1 MTVKEKLLELKQD
14 RVKFSNNFLKIK
26 TKSAKVEPL
35 RYNKAQIYINQKL
48 DEQLEK
54 TGKVRA
60 YILKGRQ
67 QGCSTY
73 VSSRFFHKSIFNPG
87 NKVFIL
93 THHSDAT
100 NNLFRMAKRYYQKMP
115 DPLKPQLSTSNAKEL
130 IFGKLESEYKVA
142 TAGNEGAG
150 RSDTI
155 HLFHGSEVAF
165 WPNAHEHA
173 AGALQAVSNAKGT
186 EVILE
191 STANGVGNFFH
202 EGVMEALRGQSDYQL
217 IFIPWYWQEEYQSE
231 IPEDF
236 ILDEDEVELKEAY
249 QLTDEQIYWRRKKI
263 RELKSSD
270 KFSQEYPNNVEE
282 AFIQS
287 GHNTVVNGDD
297 VVAARKHEILNSYGA
312 KILGVDVATGV
323 GRDRSCL
330 VYRQGRKVH
339 WIKYYDCKEME
350 LVGHIKSLD
359 RDYNFELI
367 NIDLGMGGG
376 VVDRSR
382 EVLPN
387 PQRVTGINFGSQA
400 TEAHRFKNKRAEM
413 WFNMAEWFSDR
424 PVDIPDS
431 EELQMDLLAPSVK
444 PDSNSRIVLESKEEM
459 VKRVGFSPDGGDG
472 LALTFTGI
480 NITQVT
486 GGKPLRTKGNVF

>member
-1 MTVKEKLLELKQD
+1 MTVKERLLALKKD
-14 RVKFSNNFLKIK
+14 RAKFTEQFLKIK
-26 TKSAKVEPL
+26 TKSASVEPL
-35 RYNKAQIYINQKL
+35 IYNKAQLYINRKL

-73 VSSRFFHKSIFNPG
+73 VSSRFFHKSIFYPG

-100 NNLFRMAKRYYQKMP
+100 NNLFRMAKRYYQKLP
-115 DPLKPQLSTSNAKEL
+115 DPLKPSTSASNAKEL
-130 IFGKLESEYKVA
+130 IFDKLESEYKVA

-173 AGALQAVSNAKGT
+173 AGAMQAVSDAPGT

-202 EGVMEALRGQSDYQL
+202 EGVMEALRGESDYQL
-217 IFIPWYWQEEYQSE
+217 IFIPWHWQEEYQSE
-231 IPEDF
+231 APEGF
-236 ILDEDEVELKEAY
+236 TLDPQEVDLKDAY
-249 QLTDEQIYWRRKKI
+249 GLNENQLYWRRKKI
-263 RELKSSD
+263 AELKSEE
-270 KFSQEYPNNVEE
+270 KFCQEYPNSVEE
-282 AFIQS
+282 AFIVT
-287 GHNTVVNGDD
+287 GHTTLIDGQD
-297 VVAARKHEILNSYGA
+297 VRAARKETITNYHGP

-323 GRDRSCL
+323 GRDRSALCF
-330 VYRQGRKVH
+330 RQGRKIH

-350 LVGHIKSLD
+350 LVGHIKAID
-359 RDYNFELI
+359 RDTNFDQI

-376 VVDRSR
+376 VCDRAR
-382 EVLPN
+382 EVLHN
-387 PQRVTGINFGSQA
+387 PQRISGINFGSKA
-400 TEAHRFKNKRAEM
+400 TEHHRFYNKRAEM
-413 WFNMAEWFSDR
+413 WTDLAEWLADR

-431 EELQMDLLAPSVK
+431 EDLEMDLLAPAAK
-444 PDSNSRIVLESKEEM
+444 PDSNARVILEKKEDM
-459 VKRVGFSPDGGDG
+459 VKRVGFSPDGGDAA
-472 LALTFTGI
+472 ALTFAGT
-480 NITQVT
+480 NISVAHSR
-486 GGKPLRTKGNVF
+486 PIRTKGNFY